1 MLSKDKELLLDAMST
16 VFSRE
21 WEKDNPYKDPEDYPM
36 IYTTFCEN
44 RIKALLESIRD
55 KVD

>member
-1 MLSKDKELLLDAMST
+1 MNKDKEILLDAMAT
-16 VFSRE
+16 VFFEE
-21 WEKDNPYKDPEDYPM
+21 WKKDNPYKAPEDYPM

-44 RIKALLESIRD
+44 RIKALLESIKD

>member
-1 MLSKDKELLLDAMST
+1 MNKDKELLLDAMAT
-16 VFSRE
+16 VFFEE
-21 WEKDNPYKDPEDYPM
+21 WKKDNPYKDPEDYPS
-36 IYTTFCEN
+36 IYTTFYEN

>member
-1 MLSKDKELLLDAMST
+1 VKDKEILLDAMGE
-16 VFSRE
+16 VFRKAWYKE
-21 WEKDNPYKDPEDYPM
+21 NPYKDPEDYPM

-44 RIKALLESIRD
+44 RIKALLESIKD